1 MEKRRYERV
10 RVSMPV
16 EWGTDDN
23 CVWQDRITSLSAGGC
38 FLQTQMVMKAGR
50 KISLRLF
57 LSAGPARTL
66 RGEVRYCMERVG
78 LGVEF
83 HGLMERDK
91 ERIAELVEFFRAA
104 APG

>member
-1 MEKRRYERV
+1 
-10 RVSMPV
+10 MPV

-38 FLQTQMVMKAGR
+38 FLQTQRVLKAGR

-83 HGLMERDK
+83 LGLMERDK
-91 ERIAELVEFFRAA
+91 ERIAELVEFFRDA